1 MIPMS
6 RLGADPNIPMK
17 VLHGRWQMD
26 VCRSSVTCRKSWRQ
40 KVKRRTTVFFCCWH
54 IMSTNTIVFICYRF
68 VVDGV
73 IWPWGAAI
81 ASIAA
86 TTWRGDKTFRGELQW
101 LQPDRSLL
109 KLRDVVRELKA
120 NLKVCHRVAQVNNE
134 GTFPQSVDLID
145 PCDPCDPCFIVFF
158 FLSSCDL
165 VWFDVSRR
173 LPKTPVRQQLWRWI
187 FFLGCAQSWRHAK
200 GFRPHNSLPLVNV
213 DNSNWFNPAHSSWHF
228 NTTRSPM
235 TELNQKIK
243 HFGGHAIE
251 LSHVIW
257 LNYMAPQIF
266 NWLII
271 NWIWVDPS
279 HTSEFVSARLTM
291 SKLLVQNLYSFHLL
305 MSSVGRLSGSI
316 CPPLQDGNLVDLL
329 PLALFPDVW
338 KIRPFHIS
346 SSVWLT
352 TPNLFV
358 IKSFHPISSLL
369 AGWDHPTESKSSW
382 RGAER
387 IGDSTLRE
395 GLHLRSL
402 LSKLSCESV
411 VFIRSLGGAGITLLI
426 AG

>member
-1 MIPMS
+1 
-6 RLGADPNIPMK
+6 
-17 VLHGRWQMD
+17 
-26 VCRSSVTCRKSWRQ
+26 
-40 KVKRRTTVFFCCWH
+40 
-54 IMSTNTIVFICYRF
+54 MSTNTIVFICYRF

-158 FLSSCDL
+158 SCLPAIWYDL
-165 VWFDVSRR
+165 MFPGGFQRR
-173 LPKTPVRQQLWRWI
+173 QWGSNSGGG
-187 FFLGCAQSWRHAK
+187 FFSWDAHNHE
-200 GFRPHNSLPLVNV
+200 GPHNSLPLVNV

-291 SKLLVQNLYSFHLL
+291 SKLLNLYRIYTPFIFWCQ
-305 MSSVGRLSGSI
+305 V
-316 CPPLQDGNLVDLL
+316 
-329 PLALFPDVW
+329 LADFLGQ
-338 KIRPFHIS
+338 
-346 SSVWLT
+346 
-352 TPNLFV
+352 FV
-358 IKSFHPISSLL
+358 
-369 AGWDHPTESKSSW
+369 
-382 RGAER
+382 
-387 IGDSTLRE
+387 
-395 GLHLRSL
+395 LHYRT
-402 LSKLSCESV
+402 
-411 VFIRSLGGAGITLLI
+411 GI
-426 AG
+426 